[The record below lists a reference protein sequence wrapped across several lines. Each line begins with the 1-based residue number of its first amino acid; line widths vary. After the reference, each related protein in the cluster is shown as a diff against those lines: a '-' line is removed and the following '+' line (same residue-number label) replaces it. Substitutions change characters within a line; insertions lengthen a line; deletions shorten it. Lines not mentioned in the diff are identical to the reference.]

1 MGSPADLRYRVK
13 SVKPHPRQLAT
24 QKSGRD
30 YATEPKGNLR
40 IEETCFNPRLPS
52 ADRPPSSSF
61 CSDVR
66 QGKKETMHRTHP
78 TMFNS
83 KCHTLHTGGFHVSHI
98 WPHTCKK
105 KTCLWR
111 CKSELQ
117 AAANTTLRKTEHT
130 AWQLASIP
138 KLESHMP
145 LFFAGQFMG
154 LWSLHFPFRDSDNV
168 CQHASKLQF
177 SIRIRVKRVKS
188 TTRILLRH
196 PAKMSLPYQCRA

>member
-30 YATEPKGNLR
+30 YATEPKGNLT

-52 ADRPPSSSF
+52 ADRQPSSSF

-83 KCHTLHTGGFHVSHI
+83 KC
-98 WPHTCKK
+98 
-105 KTCLWR
+105 
-111 CKSELQ
+111 KSELQ
-117 AAANTTLRKTEHT
+117 AAANTTLRKTEHR